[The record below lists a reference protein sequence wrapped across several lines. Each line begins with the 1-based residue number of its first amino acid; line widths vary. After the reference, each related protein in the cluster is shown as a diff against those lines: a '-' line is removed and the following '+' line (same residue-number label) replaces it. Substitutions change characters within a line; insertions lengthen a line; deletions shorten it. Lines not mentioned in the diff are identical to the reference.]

1 MSRSSLTSA
10 YIPANTS
17 NYTKGRNG
25 YKVCKI
31 TPHHMAGKL
40 TGTQCAKLFQTKGR
54 GASANYCI
62 GYKGD
67 IVCSVDEENRA
78 WTSANRTNDYQAI
91 TIEVA
96 NDQIGGNWHIPD
108 AAWNSLVN
116 LCVDICKRYNFKL
129 NYTGDKNGSLT
140 RHNMFAKTTCPGPY
154 LQSRFQELANTVN
167 KKLEGETAP
176 KTTPSTSVNYTVKIT
191 ANVLNVRGG
200 AGTNYPVKTTVK
212 KNEIYTIVETNG
224 NWGKLKS
231 GAGWIHLGYTT
242 RTTQSSGTP
251 TSIIYTVKKGDTLS
265 EIAQKYGTTWQ
276 RLARLNGIARPNLIR
291 VGQKIRIK

>member
-1 MSRSSLTSA
+1 MSRSSLTKA

-96 NDQIGGNWHIPD
+96 NDQIGGNWHISD

-116 LCVDICKRYNFKL
+116 LCVDICRRYNFKL

-154 LQSRFQELANTVN
+154 LQSRFQELADVVN
-167 KKLEGETAP
+167 AKLAPAPAP
-176 KTTPSTSVNYTVKIT
+176 KPAAKKSNEEVAREVLAGKWGNGADRKNRLTAAGYDYNAVQNAVNQLSKAGKST
-191 ANVLNVRGG
+191 G
-200 AGTNYPVKTTVK
+200 
-212 KNEIYTIVETNG
+212 
-224 NWGKLKS
+224 
-231 GAGWIHLGYTT
+231 
-242 RTTQSSGTP
+242 GTP
-251 TSIIYTVKKGDTLS
+251 TSITYIVKRGDTLS
-265 EIAQKYGTTWQ
+265 GIAQKYGTTWQ
-276 RLARLNGIARPNLIR
+276 RLARLNGLARPNLIR

>member
-1 MSRSSLTSA
+1 MSRSSLTKA

-96 NDQIGGNWHIPD
+96 NDQIGGNWHISD

-116 LCVDICKRYNFKL
+116 LCVDICRRYNFKL
-129 NYTGDKNGSLT
+129 NYTGNKNGSLT

-154 LQSRFQELANTVN
+154 LQSRFQELADVVN
-167 KKLEGETAP
+167 AKLAPAPAP
-176 KTTPSTSVNYTVKIT
+176 KPAAKKSNEEVAREVLAGKWGNGADRKNRLTAAGYDYNAVQDAVNQLSKAGKST
-191 ANVLNVRGG
+191 G
-200 AGTNYPVKTTVK
+200 
-212 KNEIYTIVETNG
+212 
-224 NWGKLKS
+224 
-231 GAGWIHLGYTT
+231 
-242 RTTQSSGTP
+242 GTP
-251 TSIIYTVKKGDTLS
+251 TSITYIVKRGDTLS
-265 EIAQKYGTTWQ
+265 GIAKKYGTTWQ
-276 RLARLNGIARPNLIR
+276 RLARLNGLARPNLIR

>member
-40 TGTQCAKLFQTKGR
+40 TGTQCAKLFQAKGR

-67 IVCSVDEENRA
+67 IVCAVDEENRA

-96 NDQIGGNWHIPD
+96 NDQIGGNWHISD

-116 LCVDICKRYNFKL
+116 LCVDICRRYNFKL
-129 NYTGDKNGSLT
+129 NYTGNKNGSLT

-154 LQSRFQELANTVN
+154 LQSRFQELADVVN
-167 KKLEGETAP
+167 AKLAPAPAP
-176 KTTPSTSVNYTVKIT
+176 KSAAKKSNEEVAREVLAGKWGNGADRKNRLTAAGYDYNAVQNAVNQLSKAGKST
-191 ANVLNVRGG
+191 G
-200 AGTNYPVKTTVK
+200 
-212 KNEIYTIVETNG
+212 
-224 NWGKLKS
+224 
-231 GAGWIHLGYTT
+231 
-242 RTTQSSGTP
+242 GTP
-251 TSIIYTVKKGDTLS
+251 TSITYIVKRGDTLS
-265 EIAQKYGTTWQ
+265 GIAKKYGTTWQ
-276 RLARLNGIARPNLIR
+276 RLARLNGLAHPNLIR

>member
-1 MSRSSLTSA
+1 MSRSSLSSA
-10 YIPANTS
+10 YLPANTS

-40 TGTQCAKLFQTKGR
+40 TGTQCAKLFQAKGR

-62 GYKGD
+62 GYNGD

-96 NDQIGGNWHIPD
+96 NDQIGGNWHVSD

-116 LCVDICKRYNFKL
+116 LCVDICKRYGFKL

-140 RHNMFAKTTCPGPY
+140 RHNMFANTTCPGPY

-167 KKLEGETAP
+167 AKLATPAPSTNTKKSNEEIAKEVLAGKWGNGTDRKKKLEAAGYNYNTIQNLVNQLAKG
-176 KTTPSTSVNYTVKIT
+176 KTSSSTNT
-191 ANVLNVRGG
+191 
-200 AGTNYPVKTTVK
+200 
-212 KNEIYTIVETNG
+212 
-224 NWGKLKS
+224 
-231 GAGWIHLGYTT
+231 
-242 RTTQSSGTP
+242 GTP
-251 TSIIYTVKKGDTLS
+251 TSITYVVKKGDTLS
-265 EIAQKYGTTWQ
+265 GIAKKYGTTWQ
-276 RLARLNGIARPNLIR
+276 RLARINGISRPNLIR

>member
-96 NDQIGGNWHIPD
+96 NDQIGGNWHISD

-116 LCVDICKRYNFKL
+116 LCVDICRRYNFKL
-129 NYTGDKNGSLT
+129 NYTGNKNGSLT
-140 RHNMFAKTTCPGPY
+140 RHNKFAKITCPGP
-154 LQSRFQELANTVN
+154 
-167 KKLEGETAP
+167 
-176 KTTPSTSVNYTVKIT
+176 
-191 ANVLNVRGG
+191 
-200 AGTNYPVKTTVK
+200 
-212 KNEIYTIVETNG
+212 
-224 NWGKLKS
+224 
-231 GAGWIHLGYTT
+231 
-242 RTTQSSGTP
+242 
-251 TSIIYTVKKGDTLS
+251 
-265 EIAQKYGTTWQ
+265 
-276 RLARLNGIARPNLIR
+276 
-291 VGQKIRIK
+291 

>member
-1 MSRSSLTSA
+1 MSRSSLTKA

-62 GYKGD
+62 GYQGD
-67 IVCSVDEENRA
+67 IVCAVDEENRA

-96 NDQIGGNWHIPD
+96 NDQIGGNWHISD

-116 LCVDICKRYNFKL
+116 LCVDICRRYNFKL
-129 NYTGDKNGSLT
+129 NYTGNKNGSLT

-154 LQSRFQELANTVN
+154 LQSRFQELADVVN
-167 KKLEGETAP
+167 AKLAP
-176 KTTPSTSVNYTVKIT
+176 TPKP
-191 ANVLNVRGG
+191 A
-200 AGTNYPVKTTVK
+200 VK
-212 KNEIYTIVETNG
+212 KSNEEVAREVLAGKWGNG
-224 NWGKLKS
+224 ADRKNRLTAAGYDYNAVQNAVNQLSKAGKS
-231 GAGWIHLGYTT
+231 TG
-242 RTTQSSGTP
+242 GTP
-251 TSIIYTVKKGDTLS
+251 TSITYIVKRGDTLS
-265 EIAQKYGTTWQ
+265 GIAKKYGTTWQ

>member
-40 TGTQCAKLFQTKGR
+40 TGTQCAKLFQAKGR

-67 IVCSVDEENRA
+67 IVCAVDEENRA

-96 NDQIGGNWHIPD
+96 NDQIGGNWHISD

-116 LCVDICKRYNFKL
+116 LCVDICRRYNFKL
-129 NYTGDKNGSLT
+129 NNTGNKNGSLT

-154 LQSRFQELANTVN
+154 LQSRFQELADVVN
-167 KKLEGETAP
+167 AKLAPAPAP
-176 KTTPSTSVNYTVKIT
+176 KSAAKKSNEEVAREVLAGKWGNGADRKNRLTAAGYDYNAVQNAVNQLSKAGKST
-191 ANVLNVRGG
+191 G
-200 AGTNYPVKTTVK
+200 
-212 KNEIYTIVETNG
+212 
-224 NWGKLKS
+224 
-231 GAGWIHLGYTT
+231 
-242 RTTQSSGTP
+242 GTP
-251 TSIIYTVKKGDTLS
+251 TSITYIVKRGDTLS
-265 EIAQKYGTTWQ
+265 GIAKKYGTTWQ
-276 RLARLNGIARPNLIR
+276 RLARLNGLARPNLIR

>member
-1 MSRSSLTSA
+1 MSRSSLTKA

-96 NDQIGGNWHIPD
+96 NDQIGGNWHISD

-116 LCVDICKRYNFKL
+116 LCVDICRRYNFKL
-129 NYTGDKNGSLT
+129 NYTGNKNGSLT

-154 LQSRFQELANTVN
+154 LQSRFQELADVVN
-167 KKLEGETAP
+167 AKLAPAPAP
-176 KTTPSTSVNYTVKIT
+176 KPAAKKSNEEVAREVLAGKWGNGADRKNRLTAAGYDYNAVQNAVNQLSKAGKST
-191 ANVLNVRGG
+191 G
-200 AGTNYPVKTTVK
+200 
-212 KNEIYTIVETNG
+212 
-224 NWGKLKS
+224 
-231 GAGWIHLGYTT
+231 
-242 RTTQSSGTP
+242 GTP
-251 TSIIYTVKKGDTLS
+251 TSITYIVKRGDTLS
-265 EIAQKYGTTWQ
+265 GIAKKYGTTWQ
-276 RLARLNGIARPNLIR
+276 RLARLNGLARPNLIR

>member
-1 MSRSSLTSA
+1 MSRSSLTKA

-62 GYKGD
+62 GYQGD

-96 NDQIGGNWHIPD
+96 NDQIGGNWHISD

-116 LCVDICKRYNFKL
+116 LCVDICRRYNFKL
-129 NYTGDKNGSLT
+129 NYTGNKNGSLT

-154 LQSRFQELANTVN
+154 LQSRFQELADVVN
-167 KKLEGETAP
+167 AKLAPAPAP
-176 KTTPSTSVNYTVKIT
+176 KPAAKKSNEEVAREVLAGKWGNGADRKNRLTAAGYDYNAVQNAVNQLSKAGKST
-191 ANVLNVRGG
+191 G
-200 AGTNYPVKTTVK
+200 
-212 KNEIYTIVETNG
+212 
-224 NWGKLKS
+224 
-231 GAGWIHLGYTT
+231 
-242 RTTQSSGTP
+242 GTP
-251 TSIIYTVKKGDTLS
+251 TSITYIVKRGDTLS
-265 EIAQKYGTTWQ
+265 GIAKKYGTTWQ
-276 RLARLNGIARPNLIR
+276 RLARLNGLARPNLIR